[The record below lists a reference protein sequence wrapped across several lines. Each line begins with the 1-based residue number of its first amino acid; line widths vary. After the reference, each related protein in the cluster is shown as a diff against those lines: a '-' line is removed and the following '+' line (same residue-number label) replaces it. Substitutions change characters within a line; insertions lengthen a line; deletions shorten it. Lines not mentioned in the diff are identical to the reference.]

1 MTTSDSSGTTNGKRR
16 STLQRMDDCHPFNG
30 ENRYTT
36 TSRDGWLQLE
46 WLNK

>member
-1 MTTSDSSGTTNGKRR
+1 MTASDNNGTKNENG
-16 STLQRMDDCHPFNG
+16 STLQGMDDCHPFNDK
-30 ENRYTT
+30 NKCTT